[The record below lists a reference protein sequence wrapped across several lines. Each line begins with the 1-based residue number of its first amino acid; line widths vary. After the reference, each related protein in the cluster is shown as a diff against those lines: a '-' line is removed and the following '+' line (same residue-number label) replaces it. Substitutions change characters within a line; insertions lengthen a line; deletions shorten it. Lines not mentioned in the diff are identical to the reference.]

1 MPALSGQLGHGG
13 YTQVHNL
20 GYHGRSKGSNVAFE
34 TPQRNPYST
43 QSTGLRRDHRRS
55 ISATSLGRRGEAKS
69 QEGLWSR
76 GRVLAAQ
83 KRQISEHLICTIRG
97 KEFLYVES
105 PRRDL
110 SCCTEHEPLERGQD
124 RETGVCGETEADRTG
139 DYNEANR
146 NRDIVALHR
155 AASSVVAV

>member
-1 MPALSGQLGHGG
+1 VPALSGQLGHGG

-55 ISATSLGRRGEAKS
+55 ISAASLGRRGEAKS
-69 QEGLWSR
+69 QEVCGLGVGCWR
-76 GRVLAAQ
+76 L
-83 KRQISEHLICTIRG
+83 KRDRCLNTSFVRYEA
-97 KEFLYVES
+97 KSFLYVEN
-105 PRRDL
+105 PRKDL
-110 SCCTEHEPLERGQD
+110 SCCTEHEPLGRGQD

-139 DYNEANR
+139 DCNEANR